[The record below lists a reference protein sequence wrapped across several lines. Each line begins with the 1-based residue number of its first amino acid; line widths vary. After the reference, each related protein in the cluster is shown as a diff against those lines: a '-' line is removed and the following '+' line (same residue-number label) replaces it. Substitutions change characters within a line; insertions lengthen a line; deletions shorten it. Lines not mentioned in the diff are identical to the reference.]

1 MRLNMQDNLLI
12 NSQFSEVLKRKI
24 SKENRKKV
32 FLCIGTS
39 KVPGDSLG
47 PIVGSYLKENTN
59 LEVFGTLRENIC
71 EKNKIEELKIKLS
84 EKCIVVIDSAISD
97 YNNLGKIFVSSNQA
111 KIGAGL
117 RYNKGKVGTISIK
130 GVVAENKTTSFENF
144 CNLNIIDLNFIKDM
158 AKIISIGIKES
169 MIENK

>member
-1 MRLNMQDNLLI
+1 MQDNLLI

-59 LEVFGTLRENIC
+59 LEVLEH
-71 EKNKIEELKIKLS
+71 
-84 EKCIVVIDSAISD
+84 
-97 YNNLGKIFVSSNQA
+97 
-111 KIGAGL
+111 
-117 RYNKGKVGTISIK
+117 
-130 GVVAENKTTSFENF
+130 
-144 CNLNIIDLNFIKDM
+144 
-158 AKIISIGIKES
+158 
-169 MIENK
+169 